1 MNQGRSLKL
10 VKIKEELSSFVERS
24 SDDPFIIS
32 GLGWTMLER
41 DWTQD
46 ELEEDL
52 GTSAIEALLDE
63 IENAGYAKLLE
74 TYEMLKSQELIK

>member
-63 IENAGYAKLLE
+63 IENAGYEKLLE

>member
-32 GLGWTMLER
+32 GLGWSMLER

-63 IENAGYAKLLE
+63 IENAGYEKLLE

>member
-32 GLGWTMLER
+32 GLGWSMLER

>member
-74 TYEMLKSQELIK
+74 TYDMLKSQELIK

>member
-32 GLGWTMLER
+32 GLGWAMLER

-63 IENAGYAKLLE
+63 IENGDYEKLSE

>member
-32 GLGWTMLER
+32 GLGWSMLER
-41 DWTQD
+41 DWPQD

-63 IENAGYAKLLE
+63 IENAGYEKLLE